1 MFLTWLMLAVA
12 LSLSTIAAFYS
23 IIGLTAIFASA
34 VVPVAVMGSIL
45 EIAKLV
51 VTVWLHE
58 YWDRCRR
65 LMKVYLVPA
74 VGVLMLITS
83 MGIFGFLS
91 KAHLDQTVISGD
103 STTRI
108 AIFDEKIK
116 QSRENIDTNRRALKQ
131 MDEAVDQQMSRS
143 TDEQGAQRAANLR
156 RNQQGERTRLQKE
169 IETEQRK
176 IQSLSE
182 ERAPI
187 AAEVRKVEAEV
198 GPIKYIAA
206 LIYGDNPD
214 ANLLEKAV
222 RWVIIILVVVFD
234 PLAIFML
241 LAATESYKWE
251 KYGREGN
258 PKERDEPL
266 LQQSVND
273 VVAKTRS
280 WAEIWIEKI
289 KGSRNAIVPND
300 ASITKDLDGHPAGD
314 SVGSEP
320 VVTVVEQSKT
330 IPPEQWGGQDLTIDL
345 SNKTPDPLVTSSP
358 VYVNMPD
365 IVSSHSE
372 EEYAS
377 DDMTKAAQRRWKV
390 ENPDKTLKEQRHLL
404 EIGQIDHL
412 PWEDYLRA
420 DRRISESGFGPQFP
434 DDPEKG
440 RIWIRTDHL
449 PTTLHK
455 FNGEKWIEVVKDQSD
470 SYAFN
475 DEYINHLIAKIGS
488 GEYDP
493 ELLTDAERSQIESR
507 LRTDLT

>member
-1 MFLTWLMLAVA
+1 MLVVA
-12 LSLSTIAAFYS
+12 LCLSAVAAFYS
-23 IIGLTAIFASA
+23 IVGLAAIFAAA
-34 VVPVAVMGSIL
+34 VIPIVVMGSIL
-45 EIAKLV
+45 EVAKLV

-58 YWDRCRR
+58 YWRQVK
-65 LMKVYLVPA
+65 LTMKLYLVPA
-74 VGVLMLITS
+74 VGILMLITS

-91 KAHLDQTVISGD
+91 KAHLDQAVPTGD
-103 STTRI
+103 VAAQVSLL
-108 AIFDEKIK
+108 DEKIRT
-116 QSRENIDTNRRALKQ
+116 QRDNIDAARKALAQ
-131 MDEAVDQQMSRS
+131 MDAAVDQTMARS
-143 TDEQGAQRAANLR
+143 SDEKGADKAAALRRSQARERGNLQSDIAKAQAEIAKLNEQRAPVASQL
-156 RNQQGERTRLQKE
+156 
-169 IETEQRK
+169 
-176 IQSLSE
+176 
-182 ERAPI
+182 
-187 AAEVRKVEAEV
+187 RKVEAEV

-214 ANLLEKAV
+214 ANLLEKSV
-222 RWVIIILVVVFD
+222 RWVIIILVTVFD

-241 LAATESYKWE
+241 LAFTESLKWE
-251 KYGREGN
+251 KYGRGGDPQEQ
-258 PKERDEPL
+258 EEPPP
-266 LQQSVND
+266 QQPVNNA
-273 VVAKTRS
+273 VAKTRS
-280 WAEIWIEKI
+280 WAEIWIDKI

-300 ASITKDLDGHPAGD
+300 AIITKNLDGHRAGD
-314 SVGSEP
+314 SVDSKS
-320 VVTVVEQSKT
+320 VATVVEQSKT
-330 IPPEQWGGQDLTIDL
+330 MPPEQWGGQDLTIDL
-345 SNKTPDPLVTSSP
+345 LDKTPDPLVSSSP

-372 EEYAS
+372 DEYAS

-412 PWEDYLRA
+412 PWEDYLRT
-420 DRRISESGFGPQFP
+420 DRRASESGFGPQFP

-440 RIWIRTDHL
+440 QIWIRTDHL

-455 FNGEKWIEVVKDQSD
+455 FNGEKWIEVVKNQSD